1 MTNSI
6 DTRDVSDAFTA
17 DEGKDALGIT
27 ITRRSGKG
35 EEGSNYDAKPPGMP
49 TELRLLFRREFRN
62 LVRDT
67 TALGARFG
75 ITIFLGVLIG
85 TIFLDV
91 GNSDPAVQVNINSHF
106 GALVIVMLTA
116 MFGTAQ
122 PALLAFPEE
131 RPVFLREYSTNH
143 YSVISYFLARL
154 SNEAIITG
162 AQIFVNVSYLT
173 LGFDLNIRQVQHC
186 LTFFSP
192 HYFSVLDYLLHDW
205 IPNNFW
211 TLLRHCLLSRHGQ
224 HCARGVARLR
234 C

>member
-1 MTNSI
+1 VAQINSVEDLDAAGLFPK
-6 DTRDVSDAFTA
+6 DTRDIGEAFVA
-17 DEGKDALGIT
+17 DSGKDALGIT
-27 ITRRSGKG
+27 ITRRAGKG
-35 EEGSNYDAKPPGMP
+35 EDFNDDKPPGMP

-67 TALGARFG
+67 TALAARFG

-91 GNSDPAVQVNINSHF
+91 GKSDSADSVNINSHF
-106 GALVIVMLTA
+106 GALVIVSLTA

-154 SNEAIITG
+154 SNEALITG
-162 AQIFVNVSYLT
+162 GQIFANVRYNS
-173 LGFDLNIRQVQHC
+173 
-186 LTFFSP
+186 
-192 HYFSVLDYLLHDW
+192 
-205 IPNNFW
+205 
-211 TLLRHCLLSRHGQ
+211 
-224 HCARGVARLR
+224 
-234 C
+234 

>member
-1 MTNSI
+1 VAQINSVEDLDAAGLFPK
-6 DTRDVSDAFTA
+6 DTRDVGDAFVA
-17 DEGKDALGIT
+17 DAGKDALGIT
-27 ITRRSGKG
+27 ITRRPGKG
-35 EEGSNYDAKPPGMP
+35 EEGANYDDKPPGMP

-91 GNSDPAVQVNINSHF
+91 GNSDSAEQVNIQSHF
-106 GALVIVMLTA
+106 GALVIVMLTG

-154 SNEAIITG
+154 TNEAIITG
-162 AQIFVNVSYLT
+162 GQMFVNV
-173 LGFDLNIRQVQHC
+173 R
-186 LTFFSP
+186 
-192 HYFSVLDYLLHDW
+192 
-205 IPNNFW
+205 
-211 TLLRHCLLSRHGQ
+211 
-224 HCARGVARLR
+224 
-234 C
+234 

>member
-1 MTNSI
+1 MAQINSEEDLDAAGLFAK
-6 DTRDVSDAFTA
+6 DTRDVGDAFVA
-17 DEGKDALGIT
+17 DSGKDALGIT

-35 EEGSNYDAKPPGMP
+35 EDNYDDKPPGMP
-49 TELRLLFRREFRN
+49 TELKLLFRRESRN

-75 ITIFLGVLIG
+75 ITVFLGVLIG
-85 TIFLDV
+85 VIFLDV
-91 GNSDPAVQVNINSHF
+91 GNSDSAVQVNIQSHF

-162 AQIFVNVSYLT
+162 AQIFVNVS
-173 LGFDLNIRQVQHC
+173 
-186 LTFFSP
+186 
-192 HYFSVLDYLLHDW
+192 
-205 IPNNFW
+205 
-211 TLLRHCLLSRHGQ
+211 
-224 HCARGVARLR
+224 
-234 C
+234 